1 MQDGLIY
8 VESTENTRE
17 RKGEF
22 TSNLTSASDSND

>member
-22 TSNLTSASDSND
+22 TSKLTSDSND